1 MDLLQ
6 NKLARNTALLTAS
19 TLVMRLLGLMY
30 QVWLAGRIGPS
41 GIGLF
46 QLVLSAGM
54 LFSTLAVSGIRFATT
69 RLLAEESGLGR
80 EGSAGAVLNRA
91 LCYAGFFGLAAGL
104 SLRLCA
110 EPIGFL
116 WVRDARTVRSLAL
129 FALSMPAVSLSS
141 VFCGYFTAVG
151 RIWKTAAEQFCEQL
165 LRIALTAVFLSQVG
179 DDLERCCCAVVL
191 AGVIADFLGLFAL
204 WFLCI
209 LDRKRHGSAAQSCR
223 GLTPRLLYI
232 ALPLAAAAYARS
244 ALNTFRQL
252 LVPRALKRFGL
263 SADAAL
269 TGYGIIGGMAMPVI
283 IFPTAVLTALAELL
297 VPDLT
302 ASQMAGDRG
311 ALRRRVRRMLWLTL
325 LFSLFFAALFF
336 VSADLLG
343 WLVYHDRSC
352 GYYLRLL
359 APLIPFLYTDIITD
373 GCLKGLGQMMPSM
386 AYNIAE
392 AALGLVLVWL
402 LVPRWGLAGY
412 MAVLYICEI
421 FNFSLSLQR
430 LWVVLRQEEKPPVSS
445 PQSSSSRN
453 RISYE
458 GPSSLISRQSSSPKA
473 ATLSAEEVQR
483 GGYTT
488 HHQLRPS
495 PAPSEMR
502 RERYSPAGRAKSPY
516 SRRG

>member
-1 MDLLQ
+1 MVKLFQ
-6 NKLARNTALLTAS
+6 NSLARNTALLTAS

-30 QVWLAGRIGPS
+30 QVWLAGRIGGA

-69 RLLAEESGLGR
+69 RLLSEEAGLGR
-80 EGSAGAVLNRA
+80 GGSSAAVLRRA
-91 LCYAGFFGLAAGL
+91 LLYAGFFGFASGLTLWLA
-104 SLRLCA
+104 A

-129 FALSMPAVSLSS
+129 FSLSMPAVSFSS
-141 VFCGYFTAVG
+141 VICGYFTAVG

-165 LRIALTAVFLSQVG
+165 LRIGLTALFLSRVPG
-179 DDLERCCCAVVL
+179 SDLERCCSAVVL
-191 AGVIADFLGLFAL
+191 SGVSADWLGLLAL
-204 WFLCI
+204 WFLC
-209 LDRKRHGSAAQSCR
+209 LFDRRRYAPVAQSCR
-223 GLTPRLLYI
+223 GLTPRLLHI

-252 LVPRALKRFGL
+252 LVPQCLRRSGL

-269 TGYGIIGGMAMPVI
+269 AGYGIIGGMAMPLI

-302 ASQMAGDRG
+302 SAQMAGNRA
-311 ALRRRVRRMLWLTL
+311 ALRRRVRHMLGLTL
-325 LFSLFFAALFF
+325 LFSLFFSVFF
-336 VSADLLG
+336 FICADLLG
-343 WLVYHDRSC
+343 WLVYKDRGC
-352 GYYLRLL
+352 ALYIRLL
-359 APLIPFLYTDIITD
+359 APLLPFLYTDIVTD

-386 AYNIAE
+386 AFNIAE
-392 AALGLVLVWL
+392 AALGLALVEL

-412 MAVLYICEI
+412 MAVLYVCEV
-421 FNFSLSLQR
+421 FNFTLSIRR
-430 LWVVLRQEEKPPVSS
+430 LCIVLRQGEKAPVSS

-453 RISYE
+453 RISY
-458 GPSSLISRQSSSPKA
+458 GMPSSLISRQSSPAKA
-473 ATLSAEEVQR
+473 AALSAEAAQR

-488 HHQLRPS
+488 HHQFRPCPS
-495 PAPSEMR
+495 PSVIR
-502 RERYSPAGRAKSPY
+502 RER
-516 SRRG
+516 